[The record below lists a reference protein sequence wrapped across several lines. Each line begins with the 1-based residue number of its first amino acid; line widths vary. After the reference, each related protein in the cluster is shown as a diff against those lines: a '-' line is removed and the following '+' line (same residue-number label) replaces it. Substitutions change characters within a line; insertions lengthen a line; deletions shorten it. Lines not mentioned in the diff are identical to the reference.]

1 MSQEQH
7 SRTGLSRWR
16 MARRLGAA
24 LLGITGLS
32 ILALALT
39 AILATTSSQTSER
52 REATAMSRLVTARQL
67 SDSYSDIKV
76 DIIQIQQFLT
86 DISATRGQN
95 GLDDGF
101 SEAEKYAAQFP
112 QHLAQAR
119 AAATA
124 LHSKAALK
132 TLSDVEQGFPAYY
145 DLGRRLSQAY
155 IADGPPGGNR
165 LMPEFDKT
173 SDKLWS
179 SLDAVKEAVNQAT
192 IAAGQEQ
199 AQATAD
205 RSSQAR
211 LILVVQILAGLVI
224 GAAGFAIFIYVK
236 RSLLSPLDEATG
248 AGSTA
253 PTRSAIWRGPSMSSV
268 VPSSS
273 GCNWRPRPSGPKP
286 GPPQTAKVQS
296 APPWRGPRPL
306 WSAPLARG

>member
-101 SEAEKYAAQFP
+101 SEAAKYAAQFP
-112 QHLAQAR
+112 QHLA
-119 AAATA
+119 
-124 LHSKAALK
+124 
-132 TLSDVEQGFPAYY
+132 
-145 DLGRRLSQAY
+145 
-155 IADGPPGGNR
+155 
-165 LMPEFDKT
+165 
-173 SDKLWS
+173 
-179 SLDAVKEAVNQAT
+179 
-192 IAAGQEQ
+192 
-199 AQATAD
+199 
-205 RSSQAR
+205 
-211 LILVVQILAGLVI
+211 
-224 GAAGFAIFIYVK
+224 
-236 RSLLSPLDEATG
+236 
-248 AGSTA
+248 
-253 PTRSAIWRGPSMSSV
+253 
-268 VPSSS
+268 
-273 GCNWRPRPSGPKP
+273 
-286 GPPQTAKVQS
+286 
-296 APPWRGPRPL
+296 
-306 WSAPLARG
+306 